1 MSMEGINFCSKKAG
15 AFRGHVGGPDERSK
29 FEASHFSGTHSLIK
43 TRVVLR
49 IISSQVIARGKNQS
63 RRRNMSV

>member
-29 FEASHFSGTHSLIK
+29 FEASHFSGTYSLTK
-43 TRVVLR
+43 TRVVL
-49 IISSQVIARGKNQS
+49 
-63 RRRNMSV
+63 